1 MSLKKKNK
9 KSFSHF
15 KDLKILNQRFYELQ
29 PASRF
34 FFFFFNFKTHPR
46 VLSYNKNITPL
57 HLKQNK
63 RTHTALE
70 AKRRDNRY
78 CCWRTISWNFCYGRD
93 NEAHDVADGEDGS
106 CYFLDV
112 SWRGRSRFCGDEEL
126 LEVAW
131 SWSETEPLLAMGIT
145 GYDSAGGAEK
155 VTPLEGGAV
164 MAAVGRS
171 FSVAGT
177 VENEMKAEENPSRM
191 LSTNHHDWEE
201 SLAAK
206 AAHGWS
212 YWSGWGTQP
221 LLLTAEKMIDVVLG
235 KWMSLL
241 SGAAAGVHIAG
252 LRNFS
257 LNGGWNLKEL
267 SLDWEGKDLA
277 AATGLRWW
285 RSCWNWCGLWWSNPP
300 VLCLVVQANFSIV
313 QTKWGSWSMSVE
325 WSLHILPRTLWN
337 NLKHNPA

>member
-1 MSLKKKNK
+1 
-9 KSFSHF
+9 
-15 KDLKILNQRFYELQ
+15 
-29 PASRF
+29 
-34 FFFFFNFKTHPR
+34 
-46 VLSYNKNITPL
+46 
-57 HLKQNK
+57 
-63 RTHTALE
+63 
-70 AKRRDNRY
+70 
-78 CCWRTISWNFCYGRD
+78 
-93 NEAHDVADGEDGS
+93 
-106 CYFLDV
+106 
-112 SWRGRSRFCGDEEL
+112 
-126 LEVAW
+126 
-131 SWSETEPLLAMGIT
+131 
-145 GYDSAGGAEK
+145 
-155 VTPLEGGAV
+155 

-177 VENEMKAEENPSRM
+177 VENEIKAEENPSRM
-191 LSTNHHDWEE
+191 LSTNHHVWEE

-221 LLLTAEKMIDVVLG
+221 LLLAAEKMIDVVLG

-241 SGAAAGVHIAG
+241 SGAAAGVT
-252 LRNFS
+252 LLVWRNFT
-257 LNGGWNLKEL
+257 LNGGWNLEEL

-277 AATGLRWW
+277 AATGLRRWG
-285 RSCWNWCGLWWSNPP
+285 SCWNWCGLWWSNQP